1 MISKISVGTH
11 KKDLFWFL
19 LGVSLILLISV
30 AYFQYEKTMFLN
42 LASEINSGNLST
54 MGWAKYWRNTASIR
68 ITYTTSLLAATLLCS
83 LTLAR
88 IIWRRRL
95 NQLEAITELAS
106 AGDLSYRLEIPKDE
120 WATLVQRFNNMCF
133 HLSNLV
139 DTIKTSS
146 IDWQKAVEKLADTL
160 EASAQTRN
168 NFYQHLTYIRESAQE
183 QLNVLIQSTT
193 LAGKIMEGLAHLDE
207 RQKISIQ
214 WSSECRGIISE
225 TASLL
230 GSVIH
235 QLREYH
241 SVFNKGLE
249 YHELILN
256 QGKPW
261 SHHMASLKSLIE
273 QLASFII
280 EVALEAAKSGKD
292 DLISSAEELHRS
304 LQNISLLLGEAQTGL
319 SKILDAVQADLKAAQ
334 RILAELNLLE
344 EQCSSLQD
352 TWQELE
358 GKMRAKE
365 ALEQQEIQE
374 RYEELKE
381 SAQVLIQSLEE
392 TLSTLRNL
400 LLHWPK
406 EEGEPDWPE
415 IHIQLKR
422 LLRLGERLHALAAQY
437 KI

>member
-1 MISKISVGTH
+1 MTSKIYASVH
-11 KKDLFWFL
+11 KKDLFWSL
-19 LGVSLILLISV
+19 LFVSLILCITV

-42 LASEINSGNLST
+42 LTSEINSGNIST
-54 MGWAKYWRNTASIR
+54 TAWAKYWKNMTYIR
-68 ITYTTSLLAATLLCS
+68 ITYTASLLAATLLCS
-83 LTLAR
+83 LTSAR

-95 NQLEAITELAS
+95 SQLEAVTELAS

-133 HLSNLV
+133 HLANLV

-146 IDWQKAVEKLADTL
+146 IDWQKAVGKLAETL
-160 EASAQTRN
+160 EVSAQTRN
-168 NFYQHLTYIRESAQE
+168 NFCQHLTYIRESAQE
-183 QLNVLIQSTT
+183 QLNILVQSAA
-193 LAGKIMEGLAHLDE
+193 LAGKISEGFKRLDE
-207 RQKISIQ
+207 RQKISSQ
-214 WSSECRGIISE
+214 WTSECRGMISE
-225 TASLL
+225 TASIL
-230 GSVIH
+230 GSLTR
-235 QLREYH
+235 QLREFR
-241 SVFNKGLE
+241 SAFNKGLE

-256 QGKPW
+256 QGEPW
-261 SHHMASLKSLIE
+261 SHHMASLKSLIG

-280 EVALEAAKSGKD
+280 EVALEAAKSGRD
-292 DLISSAEELHRS
+292 DLISYAEELHRS
-304 LQNISLLLGEAQTGL
+304 LQNISQLLEETQTGI
-319 SKILDAVQADLKAAQ
+319 SKLLDTVQVDLKASQ

-365 ALEQQEIQE
+365 ALEQEEIHE
-374 RYEELKE
+374 RYGELKE
-381 SAQVLIQSLEE
+381 STQVLVQSLEE
-392 TLSTLRNL
+392 PLSNLHNL

-415 IHIQLKR
+415 IHMQLKR
-422 LLRLGERLHALAAQY
+422 LSRLGERLHALATQY